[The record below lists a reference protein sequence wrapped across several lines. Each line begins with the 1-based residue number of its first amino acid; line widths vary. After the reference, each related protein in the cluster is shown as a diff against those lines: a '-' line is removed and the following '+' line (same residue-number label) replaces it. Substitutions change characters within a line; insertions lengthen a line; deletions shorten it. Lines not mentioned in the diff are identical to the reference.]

1 MVSTPQDV
9 ALDDALRG
17 VAMFQKLGVPIL
29 GMVEN
34 MSTFLCPCCG
44 HAEPIFGSGGAEQA
58 AARLGV
64 PLLGTL
70 PIIPAIRVG
79 GDSGRP
85 AAAVRDT
92 PQAAAFER
100 LTAVVLEAVSQPSGH
115 PNTSG
120 PPSDWS

>member
-1 MVSTPQDV
+1 M
-9 ALDDALRG
+9 
-17 VAMFQKLGVPIL
+17 
-29 GMVEN
+29 
-34 MSTFLCPCCG
+34 
-44 HAEPIFGSGGAEQA
+44 
-58 AARLGV
+58 RLQLADPGDH